1 VSNDEEV
8 DFDKAKPVKL
18 VAEVNPEKTVKF
30 FAGEEQS
37 KLQPKEITEE
47 LLARLYDNMQ
57 EAEMLAK
64 LIEQDK
70 KDVKELGRGSE
81 TIIKGKY
88 IATFKT
94 VKGRKSFNFEKY
106 VKDKIGAI
114 SEAEEEQYSDVGEPS
129 VRLEIRKAD

>member
-1 VSNDEEV
+1 MSDDELSE
-8 DFDKAKPVKL
+8 AKPVKL
-18 VAEVNPEKTVKF
+18 VSEVSPEKTVAF
-30 FAGEEQS
+30 FAREEQT
-37 KLQPKEITEE
+37 KLQPREITEE
-47 LLARLYDNMQ
+47 LLARLYDNMA

-70 KDVKELGRGSE
+70 KDIKELGNGSE

-94 VKGRKSFNFEKY
+94 VKGRKSFNWKKFT
-106 VKDKIGAI
+106 KDRIGAI
-114 SEAEEEQYSDVGEPS
+114 TEEDEKLYSDEGEPS